1 MKALMSLML
10 ATGLLFGTPAL
21 ASTKPTY
28 DPITNESIRIL
39 RDIIQIPSENNHEV
53 QVAEYLRDVLKS
65 HGIQATL
72 VPYAPGRSN
81 LIAEIRNGKGKT
93 LAISGHMDVV
103 DAGNPAEWTHPPF
116 SAHIDDEGMMWGRG
130 ATDMKSG
137 LSALVMAMIR
147 LNETKN
153 FTGTIRLIATVG
165 EEIGELGANQLTTL
179 GYMDDVDGLLIAEPS
194 NVGIIHAHKGS
205 LNYKVIA
212 KGVAAHSSMP
222 TVGKN
227 AIDALTLAMTTING
241 ELQQKFN
248 TADNA
253 ILGKGFSNVTLIKGG
268 NQINSIPDHAE
279 YQANARTVPEFDNQA
294 VIAEIQRII
303 DQLNSEQK
311 LNLSLEVTADLPPVE
326 AKASSP
332 LIDAIIDTVKDQPS
346 LGVSAQFDLMQ
357 SVLKQ
362 DLSAAKQRFGKTQI
376 SPMAVSG
383 TTDAAQFLRHRDDI
397 DLAIYGP
404 GIPMLNH
411 KVDERVPLEQYLAFI
426 DVYEQVISRYLTP
439 STASK

>member
-1 MKALMSLML
+1 M
-10 ATGLLFGTPAL
+10 
-21 ASTKPTY
+21 
-28 DPITNESIRIL
+28 
-39 RDIIQIPSENNHEV
+39 
-53 QVAEYLRDVLKS
+53 
-65 HGIQATL
+65 
-72 VPYAPGRSN
+72 
-81 LIAEIRNGKGKT
+81 
-93 LAISGHMDVV
+93 
-103 DAGNPAEWTHPPF
+103 
-116 SAHIDDEGMMWGRG
+116 
-130 ATDMKSG
+130 
-137 LSALVMAMIR
+137 
-147 LNETKN
+147 
-153 FTGTIRLIATVG
+153 IRLIATVG

-179 GYMDDVDGLLIAEPS
+179 GYMDDVDDLLIAEPS

-212 KGVAAHSSMP
+212 KGVATHSSMP
-222 TVGKN
+222 TTGKN
-227 AIDALTLAMTTING
+227 AIDALTLAKMIING

-362 DLSAAKQRFGKTQI
+362 DLSVAKQRFGKTQI